1 MKYNGVCGIRQH
13 ILEISNIAN
22 QFNSLK
28 ISISKSF
35 LVKFILNSFFSEYDP
50 FKISYNTHKDKWTIH
65 KLIAM
70 CVQEEGR
77 LKQEHL
83 QMVQMV
89 SHNRNQNH
97 KKRGTT
103 KKGKK
108 FENLDNK
115 EKDNSLRCYFCK
127 KKKKKDTWRR
137 TASRERI
144 SLKRNVITYPLYVLK
159 PI

>member
-1 MKYNGVCGIRQH
+1 
-13 ILEISNIAN
+13 
-22 QFNSLK
+22 
-28 ISISKSF
+28 
-35 LVKFILNSFFSEYDP
+35 
-50 FKISYNTHKDKWTIH
+50 
-65 KLIAM
+65 M

-115 EKDNSLRCYFCK
+115 KKDNSLRCYFCK
-127 KKKKKDTWRR
+127 KKKKKGHMKKDCF
-137 TASRERI
+137 
-144 SLKRNVITYPLYVLK
+144 KRKN
-159 PI
+159 